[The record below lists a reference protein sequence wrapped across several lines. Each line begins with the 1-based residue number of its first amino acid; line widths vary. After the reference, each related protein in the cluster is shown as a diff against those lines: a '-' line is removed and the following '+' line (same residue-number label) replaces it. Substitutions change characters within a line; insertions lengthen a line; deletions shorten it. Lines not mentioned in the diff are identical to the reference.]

1 MPDALVD
8 LALRAASVPAVG
20 LDLARHLTE
29 LSESLVRT
37 LGVTAVVVVVLDPP
51 AVHGSDDAAE
61 LIGAAQQHASVGPV
75 ANAVRSGHPLVVPD
89 LVRVGP
95 PVLAAAAADCGLV
108 SAAVVPLRAGGRAV
122 GALQLLG
129 TLERPVDGTDLDR
142 LGPLPAV
149 LAARLVDVAALAV
162 PPRPASFDSSAP
174 DPFAPDSSAPDS
186 FAPDS
191 SAPTFSVP
199 VVPLPVVPRPV
210 DPSPPTT
217 RLTPVPAPRPRRPA
231 PGPRPA
237 PVPPRH
243 RLSP

>member
-20 LDLARHLTE
+20 LDLARHLGE
-29 LSESLVRT
+29 LCDGLVRA
-37 LGVTAVVVVVLDPP
+37 LRVPAVVVVVLDPP

-108 SAAVVPLRAGGRAV
+108 SAAVVPLRAGGRTV

-142 LGPLPAV
+142 LGPLPSV

-174 DPFAPDSSAPDS
+174 DPFAPDSL
-186 FAPDS
+186 APDS